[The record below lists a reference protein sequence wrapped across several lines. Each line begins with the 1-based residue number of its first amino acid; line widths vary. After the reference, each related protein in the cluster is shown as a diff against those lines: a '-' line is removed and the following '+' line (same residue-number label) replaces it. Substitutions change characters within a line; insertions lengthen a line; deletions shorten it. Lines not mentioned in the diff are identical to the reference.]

1 MESPGSTRDLLAF
14 LDSKL
19 NDLMFGLYR
28 TRQTLM
34 TTEARARSD
43 ELRGQMRESLAS
55 LREQERALADIQERI
70 GAVRRASAQP

>member
-1 MESPGSTRDLLAF
+1 VESPGSTRDLLAF

-43 ELRGQMRESLAS
+43 ELRGQMREAHAS

-70 GAVRRASAQP
+70 GAARRASARP

>member
-1 MESPGSTRDLLAF
+1 VESPGSTRDLLAF

-34 TTEARARSD
+34 TTEARACSD
-43 ELRGQMRESLAS
+43 ELRGQMREAHAS

>member
-43 ELRGQMRESLAS
+43 ELRGQMREALAS
-55 LREQERALADIQERI
+55 LRERERALADIQERI
-70 GAVRRASAQP
+70 GAVRRAPAQP